1 MVEAALGGEAGDD
14 EKAALERK
22 VKKLGFQLDDIGKLK
37 ARQDAG
43 EVLQSN
49 QLTKLAKGAAV
60 REQLTQ
66 ARVGL
71 EATLPA
77 LRRRFLDT
85 S

>member
-1 MVEAALGGEAGDD
+1 MVEAALGGEAADD

-22 VKKLGFQLDDIGKLK
+22 VKKLGFQLEDIGKLK

-43 EVLQSN
+43 EVLQAN

-71 EATLPA
+71 
-77 LRRRFLDT
+77 
-85 S
+85 